1 MRELLGKSVSIK
13 AVADKSI
20 GSTVRGLGELDDG
33 LNRTTVGFTRMTLSV
48 GAAVLKY
55 GAMAAAAG
63 QAVTV
68 IGGIGSAEATA
79 SGALLVV
86 PAAGL
91 AAAAA
96 IATLK
101 LGVSGFAD
109 ALKESDPA
117 KYTQAIAEFPP
128 AMATA
133 ANAVRAPR
141 PEPTELRQDVQQRL
155 FAGLTAEI
163 TGRAGTYLPLLRTE
177 LGGIADGLN
186 AGARGLAAF
195 AREGRTVDDVR
206 SILDSTG
213 ASVRLASAGVQPFLQ
228 ALLDVA
234 AVGAEFLP
242 GFASGL
248 ADGAQRFADFIAT
261 ARQTGQLREWISA
274 GLSAVGDLVTIRA
287 TSARSC
293 SRCSPPPAPA
303 ATVCC
308 PLVAITGQIAAFV
321 RSAQAPTAAS
331 STRRS
336 STASSSTTST
346 RRRCSASTTSRSR
359 RARTATASP
368 RARSCTSSSRAPTAS
383 SCSASRASC
392 SWSRTTRP
400 ARGRCPTSTPALAIG
415 GAKLPW
421 ETYFSYGTPPTK
433 PLSEHLAEVP
443 GPPAPPSAESAA
455 AAEVVPDGIEHS
467 RGVANAPVG

>member
-1 MRELLGKSVSIK
+1 
-13 AVADKSI
+13 
-20 GSTVRGLGELDDG
+20 
-33 LNRTTVGFTRMTLSV
+33 MTLSV

-55 GAMAAAAG
+55 GAMAAAG

-68 IGGIGSAEATA
+68 LGGIGSAAATA

-128 AMATA
+128 AMAAA

-141 PEPTELRQDVQQRL
+141 PDLTGLRQDVQQRL

-177 LGGIADGLN
+177 TELGGITDGLN
-186 AGARGLAAF
+186 AGAGGLAAF

-287 TSARSC
+287 TLGQIVFAVFSSASTGGDGLL
-293 SRCSPPPAPA
+293 S
-303 ATVCC
+303 T
-308 PLVAITGQIAAFV
+308 LVAITGQIAAFV
-321 RSAQAPTAAS
+321 PV
-331 STRRS
+331 
-336 STASSSTTST
+336 
-346 RRRCSASTTSRSR
+346 
-359 RARTATASP
+359 
-368 RARSCTSSSRAPTAS
+368 
-383 SCSASRASC
+383 RASAH
-392 SWSRTTRP
+392 SRLQHAAFFYGVQQHNIDAAEMFREHDITIEAGPDRHGITQGAFLYVFEPGGNRIELFGEPGILQLEPDYETRTWQMSDIDT
-400 ARGRCPTSTPALAIG
+400 GLAIG